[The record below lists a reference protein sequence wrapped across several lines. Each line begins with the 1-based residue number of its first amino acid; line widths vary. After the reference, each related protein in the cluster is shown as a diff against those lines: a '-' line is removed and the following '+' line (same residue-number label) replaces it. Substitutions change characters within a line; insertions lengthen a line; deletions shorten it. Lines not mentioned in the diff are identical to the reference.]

1 MPISVEFSARLPVTI
16 TKKRKWFLAAC
27 PILDVH
33 SQGDT
38 EKEAVENLR
47 QALSLFFISCFE
59 RGTLDAVLKECGLEA
74 VQPLSL
80 HQETALQP
88 DKDFI
93 DVPIPFQVRRPSQAA
108 CHA

>member
-1 MPISVEFSARLPVTI
+1 
-16 TKKRKWFLAAC
+16 
-27 PILDVH
+27 VH

-38 EKEAVENLR
+38 KKKAVENLR

-59 RGTLDAVLKECGLEA
+59 RGTLDAVLKECGFEA

-80 HQETALQP
+80 HQEAPLQP
-88 DKDFI
+88 EKDFI